1 MGLHSRTLGV
11 ARVYMAVVHS
21 AIMSSIQ
28 SGFKRYNRGDT
39 KNEPG
44 RAMDGTSTTGY
55 FGVTCHVV
63 SDIHLRKFKQVRQ
76 RGQEKRVDCPGNGG
90 NLSCVFDAQVLTH
103 GRQQAGL
110 RQWVN
115 RLRAQWVRK
124 RGGGGATG
132 EATGSSRVDMINSHN
147 WIRGCIATAIAM
159 GYNNEV
165 ELVVFVF
172 ASTFS
177 LVPFNMSS
185 FRRRRFRG
193 PAKLNLVPKA
203 LRHAT
208 TLYYYQ
214 KAIRKSK

>member
-11 ARVYMAVVHS
+11 ARVFMAVVHS

-103 GRQQAGL
+103 GRQLVA
-110 RQWVN
+110 R
-115 RLRAQWVRK
+115 RL
-124 RGGGGATG
+124 GGARAG
-132 EATGSSRVDMINSHN
+132 GDA
-147 WIRGCIATAIAM
+147 
-159 GYNNEV
+159 
-165 ELVVFVF
+165 
-172 ASTFS
+172 
-177 LVPFNMSS
+177 VP
-185 FRRRRFRG
+185 
-193 PAKLNLVPKA
+193 
-203 LRHAT
+203 
-208 TLYYYQ
+208 
-214 KAIRKSK
+214 